1 MLLRVSKKWRIA
13 GTHRGSATAWI
24 LAGGRLL
31 MAGWDSIRVRLVL
44 LALVSTAPLLILAVV
59 NAFQDLTT
67 TRQDAQME
75 ALRVAQLH
83 ANLIDEHIQAVD
95 TLLSALSTVVSTESA
110 DPQTNEALLRA
121 VAAELPAPF
130 TGVFLGPPTGQVQDR
145 ATSGLILGRLP
156 ISPTTGVVL
165 GRPLMGRDGRVAAI
179 LNASTRL
186 DRLPRLETRDL
197 PQGSVI
203 LILDERGVVLAHSPD
218 YDVWVGRDLSDLA
231 YVQQALRQ
239 RQGSGELVG
248 ADGVT
253 RLSAYTT
260 TARVPWLMYVG
271 LPSEIVLGSSRV
283 ALLRNLW
290 FGVLAVGAA
299 VLLAWFIAGRITAP
313 VRRLAADAAALGRG
327 DLARRTHAAGR
338 DEVSVLAAVFNQM
351 AEDVERH
358 VADLR
363 ASQLRERDARLTA
376 EAARR
381 QIAEREQRL
390 QDLVRRLQVVQEEER
405 RRVAYEI
412 HDGLAQVAAS
422 AHQHLQTYADYHTP
436 DSSSEREALRRTVE
450 LVQRTVREAR
460 RVIAGLRPTALD
472 DFGLATAIRLEV
484 EALRGE
490 GWQVTYDE
498 GLGDRRL
505 PSTTETA
512 LFRVAQEALTNVR
525 KHAGPARVAVT
536 IEEHEEVVRLE
547 VRDWGRGIGAA
558 SPQDRP
564 RPGER
569 LGLIGMQERVALLGG
584 HCTVHSQ
591 PGAGTRVIAEV
602 PLAARVPSGGV
613 NGA

>member
-1 MLLRVSKKWRIA
+1 MKTPISIGFMRSVVDSLS
-13 GTHRGSATAWI
+13 
-24 LAGGRLL
+24 GGRRL
-31 MAGWDSIRVRLVL
+31 MARWDSIRMRLVL
-44 LALVSTAPLLILAVV
+44 LALVATAPLLILAVV

-67 TRQDAQME
+67 SRQDAQME

-83 ANLIDEHIQAVD
+83 ANLIDEHLQAVD

-110 DPQTNEALLRA
+110 DPQTNETLLRA

-130 TGVFLGPPTGQVQDR
+130 TGVFLSSPTGQVENR
-145 ATSGLILGRLP
+145 ATSGLIVSSSP
-156 ISPTTGVVL
+156 ISPATGVVL
-165 GRPLMGRDGRVAAI
+165 GRPVIGRDGRVAAI
-179 LNASTRL
+179 LNISTRL

-203 LILDERGVVLAHSPD
+203 LVLDERGVVLARSPD

-239 RQGSGELVG
+239 RQGTGELAG
-248 ADGVT
+248 PDAVT

-260 TARVPWLMYVG
+260 AVRAPWLVYVG

-290 FGVLAVGAA
+290 FGVLAMGAA
-299 VLLAWFIAGRITAP
+299 VLLAWLIAGRITAP

-327 DLARRTHAAGR
+327 DLTHRTHAAGR
-338 DEVSVLAAVFNQM
+338 DEVSVLARVFNRM

-363 ASQLRERDARLTA
+363 ASHLREQDARLAA
-376 EAARR
+376 EAARW

-390 QDLVRRLQVVQEEER
+390 QDLVRRLQVAQEEER

-422 AHQHLQTYADYHTP
+422 AHQHLQTYADYHAP
-436 DSSSEREALRRTVE
+436 NSSSEREALRLTVE

-490 GWQVTYDE
+490 GWQATYD
-498 GLGDRRL
+498 GRLGDRRL
-505 PSTTETA
+505 PPTTETA
-512 LFRVAQEALTNVR
+512 LFRVAQEALNNVR

-536 IEEHEEVVRLE
+536 LEEQEDVVRLE
-547 VRDWGRGIGAA
+547 VRDWGRGIGATG
-558 SPQDRP
+558 PQDVP
-564 RPGER
+564 RPGEH
-569 LGLIGMQERVALLGG
+569 LGLIGMQERVGLLGG
-584 HCTVHSQ
+584 RCIVHSQ

-602 PLAARVPSGGV
+602 PLAARAPSGGV
-613 NGA
+613 DGA